1 MLSRLHRRVEALD
14 SACLRALGHP
24 HDHALRNELLSALE
38 WEDSCD
44 PHHARSIIRDTFK
57 SVVDHSMDLAHHLRP
72 GAPAAAD
79 PAAREAL
86 ALKVAALL
94 KDAAGASPA
103 DQALRQQMLRARA
116 KGRNEQLRAEWRLG
130 IMRSSCAPDEF
141 YVALEG

>member
-79 PAAREAL
+79 PAAPVVPRIE
-86 ALKVAALL
+86 K
-94 KDAAGASPA
+94 
-103 DQALRQQMLRARA
+103 LRASLA
-116 KGRNEQLRAEWRLG
+116 RLAHLLDT
-130 IMRSSCAPDEF
+130 RHETTPNT
-141 YVALEG
+141 